1 MRRKKVSFLA
11 LLFAIL
17 LSFASGL
24 AVTYVLPRE
33 TSGKTVIVGKTITL
47 TEGEYLV
54 TRVLDGDT
62 IEIEGG
68 YRVRYEGIDAPELA
82 ERYGTQAY
90 EDNKDLVDGKKVRLE
105 FTESEPDLYGRV
117 LAYIWK
123 DTLLVNERLVADGL
137 AKVLWYNKME
147 KPKYYERLKNAEDAA
162 KQNHWGMWLETEK

>member
-1 MRRKKVSFLA
+1 MRRKKVSLLA
-11 LLFAIL
+11 LIFAIL

-24 AVTYVLPRE
+24 AIQYVIPRE
-33 TSGKTVIVGKTITL
+33 TSGKTVIVGKTIKL

-82 ERYGTQAY
+82 DRYGTQAY
-90 EDNKDLVDGKKVRLE
+90 ETNKKLVEGKKVRLE

-123 DTLLVNERLVADGL
+123 DSLLINERLVADGF
-137 AKVLWYNKME
+137 AQVLWYNKMA
-147 KPKYYERLKNAEDAA
+147 KPKYYERLKSAQNAAE
-162 KQNHWGMWLETEK
+162 QNHWGMWLETE

>member
-1 MRRKKVSFLA
+1 MRRKKVSLLA
-11 LLFAIL
+11 LVLAIL

-33 TSGKTVIVGKTITL
+33 TSGKTVVVGKTITL

-68 YRVRYEGIDAPELA
+68 YRIRYEGIDAPELA
-82 ERYGTQAY
+82 DRYGTQAY
-90 EDNKDLVDGKKVRLE
+90 ETNKDLVDGKRVRLE

-117 LAYIWK
+117 LAYVWK

-137 AKVLWYNKME
+137 AQVLWYNKMA
-147 KPKYYERLKNAEDAA
+147 KPKYYEKLKSAQDAA
-162 KQNHWGMWLETEK
+162 QQNQWGMWLETEQ

>member
-1 MRRKKVSFLA
+1 MHRRKFSLLA
-11 LLFAIL
+11 LIVAIL

-24 AVTYVLPRE
+24 AVNYFLPRE
-33 TSGKTVIVGKTITL
+33 TSGKTVIVGKTIQL

-82 ERYGTQAY
+82 DRYGTQAY
-90 EDNKDLVDGKKVRLE
+90 KTNKELVDGKRVRLE

-123 DTLLVNERLVADGL
+123 DTLFVNERFVADGL
-137 AKVLWYNKME
+137 AQVINYHKMA
-147 KPKYYERLKNAEDAA
+147 KPKYYERLKRAQDAA
-162 KQNHWGMWLETEK
+162 QQNHWGMWLKTD

>member
-1 MRRKKVSFLA
+1 MHRKKVSLLA
-11 LLFAIL
+11 LVFATL

-24 AVTYVLPRE
+24 AIPYVLPRE
-33 TSGKTVIVGKTITL
+33 TSGKTVIVGKTIQL

-82 ERYGTQAY
+82 DRYGTQAY
-90 EDNKDLVDGKKVRLE
+90 EANKDLVDGKKVRLE

-123 DTLLVNERLVADGL
+123 DNLFVNERLVADGL
-137 AKVLWYNKME
+137 AQVLWYNKMA
-147 KPKYYERLKNAEDAA
+147 KPKYYERLKRAEDAA
-162 KQNHWGMWLETEK
+162 KQDHWGMWLETE

>member
-11 LLFAIL
+11 LVFAIL

-24 AVTYVLPRE
+24 AVNYVLPRE
-33 TSGKTVIVGKTITL
+33 TSGKTVVVGKTVTL
-47 TEGEYLV
+47 KEGEYLV

-82 ERYGTQAY
+82 NRYGTQAY
-90 EDNKDLVDGKKVRLE
+90 ETNKDLVEGKKVRLE
-105 FTESEPDLYGRV
+105 FTEEKLDLYGRV

-123 DTLLVNERLVADGL
+123 DNLLVNERLVEDGL
-137 AKVLWYNKME
+137 AKVLWYNKMA
-147 KPKYYERLKNAEDAA
+147 KPKYYERLKNTEDAA
-162 KQNHWGMWLETEK
+162 KQNHWGMWLETE